1 MSLIFWA
8 AMALIA
14 GLGLVFVEIFIPS
27 GGILGFLAFASLAT
41 SIVLAFMYDPLV
53 GIGFV
58 GIIVVMLP
66 IIIAF
71 ALKWLPH
78 TPIGKRVMLAA
89 PTSEDV
95 LPDDKTYGNLSQL
108 VGQVGKAKSMMLPSG
123 AVMIS
128 GRTIDAVSEGVP
140 IDPGQL
146 VRIIQVR
153 GNRVVVR
160 PVETD
165 EILDDSLPPVP
176 ETSQPVDSLG
186 ANPFED
192 PIP

>member
-1 MSLIFWA
+1 
-8 AMALIA
+8 
-14 GLGLVFVEIFIPS
+14 
-27 GGILGFLAFASLAT
+27 
-41 SIVLAFMYDPLV
+41 
-53 GIGFV
+53 
-58 GIIVVMLP
+58 
-66 IIIAF
+66 
-71 ALKWLPH
+71 
-78 TPIGKRVMLAA
+78 
-89 PTSEDV
+89 
-95 LPDDKTYGNLSQL
+95 
-108 VGQVGKAKSMMLPSG
+108 MMLPSG
-123 AVMIS
+123 AVLIS

-165 EILDDSLPPVP
+165 EVLDEPLPPVP
-176 ETSQPVDSLG
+176 ETSPSVDSLG